1 MTVVKARINIGA
13 DGSLSG
19 RVAGLPPGEHEAEI
33 SVMDA
38 PEGPA
43 EFDVNALL
51 VRIRAIQDEIARLP
65 VLDCRSPDEII
76 GYDDVGHL
84 D

>member
-33 SVMDA
+33 GVMDA
-38 PEGPA
+38 LEPA

>member
-38 PEGPA
+38 PEPA

-51 VRIRAIQDEIARLP
+51 VRIRAIQDEIARLT

-76 GYDDVGHL
+76 GYNDVGHL

>member
-1 MTVVKARINIGA
+1 MIVVKARINIGA

-38 PEGPA
+38 LERPA
-43 EFDVNALL
+43 EFDANAL
-51 VRIRAIQDEIARLP
+51 ARLP
-65 VLDCRSPDEII
+65 VLDYNSPDEII
-76 GYDDVGHL
+76 GYNDVGHL